1 MLRMTLGRIFALTL
15 CLAMSGFSAALPAVA
30 REIHV
35 NNRLGDDRRDGS
47 VAEHTGSSAGPVR
60 TIEKALRLCRSGDTI
75 SLANTGEP
83 YRECVTFSGGRHSG
97 SAVGPVVLDGH
108 GAILDGSQEVP
119 LEAWQH
125 YRDDWYRF
133 RPQRLAFQLLFDDG
147 YPLVRQP
154 VVHRDGRLPKLEPLQ
169 WCLTAGWLYFRTE
182 QDKLPSDYALAQV
195 AHPVG
200 ITLFQVHDVVLRDLV
215 VQGFHLDGI
224 AAHDLATGCRLE
236 HVTLRGNGRAGL
248 SVGGASDVAVDLCL
262 LGDNGRAQLWCEDF
276 AHVEVRQSELLPESA
291 PAIITRGGEV
301 RTDEATRAASQ
312 PLAEDAEDA
321 RDE

>member
-1 MLRMTLGRIFALTL
+1 MLQTTVGRHLVIVL
-15 CLAMSGFSAALPAVA
+15 CLVAGGFYAASHAAA
-30 REIHV
+30 REIFV

-47 VAEHTGSSAGPVR
+47 VPEHTGSLAGPVR

-75 SLANTGEP
+75 SLANTSEP

-108 GAILDGSQEVP
+108 GAILDGSQAVP
-119 LEAWQH
+119 VEAWQH
-125 YRDDWYRF
+125 FREDWYRF
-133 RPQRLAFQLLFDDG
+133 RPQRLAYQLLFDDG

-154 VVHRDGRLPKLEPLQ
+154 VVHSDGRLPKLEPLE

-182 QDKLPSDYALAQV
+182 KDKLPSDYALSQV

-200 ITLFQVHDVVLRDLV
+200 ITLYQVHDVIIRDLV

-224 AAHDLATGCRLE
+224 AAHDLATGCTLE

-262 LGDNGRAQLWCEDF
+262 IGDNGRAQLWCEDF
-276 AHVEVRQSELLPESA
+276 AHVEVRRSELLPESA
-291 PAIITRGGEV
+291 PTIVTRGGEV
-301 RTDEATRAASQ
+301 LTDEATRAASQ
-312 PLAEDAEDA
+312 PAAEAAAEDEAG
-321 RDE
+321 